1 MRRIIKF
8 NYLCAVLECQAKADS
23 PGSQHLGQDLRA
35 VHKCLKQLTVCLLTK

>member
-8 NYLCAVLECQAKADS
+8 NYLCAVLECQ
-23 PGSQHLGQDLRA
+23 GSQHLGQDLRAA